1 MKKLLPFL
9 YAGILPLS
17 VLTDYY
23 EVYYCRNFLSAVIL
37 YITVVSFLIER
48 KYAKTAVDKAYLTA
62 LVIAFIAELCL
73 GLLDSPIL
81 KVIINTLGF
90 FFTVNYLIRVFRL
103 EGSVFP
109 MGFAKKDLGTW
120 IFSVLILII
129 FLLTLPRIPNYLLFS
144 SLLFLVQMTFLYWMA
159 TLRPVSFVSSLLVNI
174 GVLVF
179 MVAQFWILLAEY
191 IFANYYPYRTFLYII
206 LYALSFFLINRG
218 LLMNLNK
225 KEN

>member
-1 MKKLLPFL
+1 MKKFLPFF
-9 YAGILPLS
+9 YAGVIPLS
-17 VLTDYY
+17 ILTDYY

-48 KYAKTAVDKAYLTA
+48 KYTKTAIDKAYLTA
-62 LVIAFIAELCL
+62 LVIAFSAELSL
-73 GLLDSPIL
+73 GLLDAPIW
-81 KVIINTLGF
+81 KVVINTIGF

-109 MGFAKKDLGTW
+109 EGFVKKDIGTW

-159 TLRPVSFVSSLLVNI
+159 TLRPVSFLSSLLVNI

-179 MVAQFWILLAEY
+179 MLAQFWILLADY
-191 IFANYYPYRTFLYII
+191 IFANYYPYRTLLYIT
-206 LYALSFFLINRG
+206 LYGLSFFLINRG
-218 LLMNLNK
+218 LLLNLNK
-225 KEN
+225 EKN